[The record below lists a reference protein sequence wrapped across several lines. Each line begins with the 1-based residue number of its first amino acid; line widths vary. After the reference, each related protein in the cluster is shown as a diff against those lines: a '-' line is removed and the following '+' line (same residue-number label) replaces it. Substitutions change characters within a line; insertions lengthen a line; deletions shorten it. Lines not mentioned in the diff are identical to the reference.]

1 MGDDSQY
8 DLLARP
14 IWYALT
20 GAHIGLGVVGDGVA
34 RYDPL
39 VSPFV
44 ATRDDSSEQLVALA
58 PMIDSGAQVVFLQ
71 AHLPALPPGFSFIS
85 RRTGVQMVYAADPPP
100 APHVLDI
107 VPLSRGDAPDMLSLA
122 TLTAPGPFAART
134 SEIGRF
140 WGVRR
145 QSKLVAMA
153 GERLRVGKWTE
164 VSGICTHP
172 DHRGQGLA
180 AALTA
185 HVIREILARGER
197 PFLHS
202 YADNAGAIQLYELL
216 GFRFSRMM
224 EAVALKRL

>member
-1 MGDDSQY
+1 
-8 DLLARP
+8 
-14 IWYALT
+14 
-20 GAHIGLGVVGDGVA
+20 
-34 RYDPL
+34 
-39 VSPFV
+39 
-44 ATRDDSSEQLVALA
+44 
-58 PMIDSGAQVVFLQ
+58 MIDSGAQVLFLQ
-71 AHLPALPPGFSFIS
+71 AHLPALPPGFSFVS

-107 VPLSRGDAPDMLSLA
+107 VPLGRGDAPDMLSLA

-145 QSKLVAMA
+145 QNRLIAMA

-172 DHRGQGLA
+172 DHRGQGFA

-185 HVIREILARGER
+185 HVIREMLARGEQ